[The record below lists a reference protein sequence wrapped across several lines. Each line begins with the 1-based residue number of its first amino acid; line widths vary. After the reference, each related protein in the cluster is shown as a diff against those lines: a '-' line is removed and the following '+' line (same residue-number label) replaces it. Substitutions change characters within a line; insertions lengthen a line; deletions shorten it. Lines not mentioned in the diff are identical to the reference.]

1 MWLER
6 GKSMDGHHQ
15 AKGNKMQQIKKGRG
29 KGKKEALMN
38 TSIRLEQKVIDE
50 FRHKYGSK
58 MQAKMREVL
67 SNFIQGE
74 VNEEA

>member
-1 MWLER
+1 MEATR
-6 GKSMDGHHQ
+6 
-15 AKGNKMQQIKKGRG
+15 KGRG

-38 TSIRLEQKVIDE
+38 TSIRLDKKVIDTYKN
-50 FRHKYGSK
+50 KYGSK

-74 VNEEA
+74 VNEEV

>member
-1 MWLER
+1 MLQTR
-6 GKSMDGHHQ
+6 K
-15 AKGNKMQQIKKGRG
+15 ARG

-38 TSIRLEQKVIDE
+38 TSIRLEQKVIDG
-50 FRHKYGSK
+50 FRLKYGSK

-74 VNEEA
+74 VNETN